1 MGIDNVIAGHGL
13 GIAIT
18 GMTVVFA
25 GLVLV
30 SIYIRLLPMV
40 TAPGRPSW
48 RQLRRTRRAAGATAV
63 PATRAA
69 TPDTDHDLLAAIG
82 YVLQAERER
91 ELALDHQLITLRE
104 DDEEQRVWTAIGKM
118 RSLATRM

>member
-40 TAPGRPSW
+40 SAPGRPSW
-48 RQLRRTRRAAGATAV
+48 RRLRPRRAAGVAAV

-69 TPDTDHDLLAAIG
+69 APDTDHDLLAAIG
-82 YVLQAERER
+82 YVLQAEREL

>member
-1 MGIDNVIAGHGL
+1 MGIDNVVTGHGL

-30 SIYIRLLPMV
+30 SLYIRALPRMLDASGGLARRRRERQAGDSAV
-40 TAPGRPSW
+40 AP
-48 RQLRRTRRAAGATAV
+48 AAALDSAD
-63 PATRAA
+63 PA
-69 TPDTDHDLLAAIG
+69 LLAAIG
-82 YVLQAERER
+82 YVLQAEREHA
-91 ELALDHQLITLRE
+91 LALDDQRITLRE

-118 RSLATRM
+118 RTLATRM